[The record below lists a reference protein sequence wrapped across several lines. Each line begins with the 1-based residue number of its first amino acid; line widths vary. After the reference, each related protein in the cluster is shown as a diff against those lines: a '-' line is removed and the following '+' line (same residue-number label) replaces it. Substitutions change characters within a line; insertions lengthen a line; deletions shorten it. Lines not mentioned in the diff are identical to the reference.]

1 MSDFHFVRREQIHE
15 GWSEDRKYR
24 AIEEDGTRYLLR
36 ISPIEQYERKQA
48 EFRMMEQAAALGIP
62 MCLPL
67 EFGACDEGVYS
78 VQSWIDGVGARE
90 AIHELSDTEQY
101 VYGLEAGRI
110 LRKIHSLPVPGMD
123 SGAAGEGQPEVDE
136 DSSRRAASPECDGK
150 SARESALGKKGN
162 RADVSGGKVLED
174 WETRFGRK
182 MDRKIKKYRECPL
195 QYEGGENFI
204 RYIEENRHLLK
215 GRPQGYQHGDYH
227 IGNMMLDREGR
238 LQVIDFNRFDFGDPW
253 EEFNRI
259 VWCAQ
264 ASPLFAS
271 GMVNGYFDGRVPE
284 EFWRLLALYIVSNTL
299 SSLPW
304 AVPFGQEEVDTM
316 RSQAA
321 EVLSWYDNMSKVV
334 PSWYFE
340 GYYLQYIDGIPYK
353 LKEPFDFSFLGRYG
367 RVFRVFDDQ
376 DSGNICFGM
385 RKGEKR
391 YFVKFAG
398 APTQR
403 GSVAPAE
410 AVKRLEAAGVLY
422 RELRHEN
429 LIPLEEGWE
438 AGGGFALVFQ
448 WAEGDCMGRMYPE
461 THRRFMALSLERR
474 RKVFGDI
481 LDFLEHVASRQY
493 VAIDFYD
500 GSILYDFDKGKTYI
514 CDIDFF
520 RKQPCVNDMGRM
532 WGSSLF
538 QSPEEYRL
546 GAVLDE
552 VTNVYTAGAFAFALF
567 GGYARSR
574 DRWQLDETLFTVA
587 ARAVEADR
595 GLRQQSI
602 RQFREEWEE
611 AYRGFVPLL

>member
-15 GWSEDRKYR
+15 GWSEDRKYC

-36 ISPIEQYERKQA
+36 ISPIEQYERKHA

-67 EFGACDEGVYS
+67 EFGVCDKGVYS
-78 VQSWIDGVGARE
+78 VQSWIEGVDARDT
-90 AIHELSDTEQY
+90 IPNLSDTRQY

-123 SGAAGEGQPEVDE
+123 SGAAGEGQPEVGE
-136 DSSRRAASPECDGK
+136 DSSSRAASPECDGK
-150 SARESALGKKGN
+150 SAQESGVDEDSSPAGAGSDGKSTQESGVDEDSSRPAGTGSDGKSAQESGVDESSSRPGCADSGRKSAQESGLDESSRRPVDAGGEGKSAREAVVGKKGN

-182 MDRKIKKYRECPL
+182 MDRKIKSYRECPL

-321 EVLSWYDNMSKVV
+321 EVLSWYDNMSRVI

-340 GYYLQYIDGIPYK
+340 GYYL
-353 LKEPFDFSFLGRYG
+353 
-367 RVFRVFDDQ
+367 
-376 DSGNICFGM
+376 
-385 RKGEKR
+385 
-391 YFVKFAG
+391 
-398 APTQR
+398 
-403 GSVAPAE
+403 
-410 AVKRLEAAGVLY
+410 
-422 RELRHEN
+422 
-429 LIPLEEGWE
+429 
-438 AGGGFALVFQ
+438 
-448 WAEGDCMGRMYPE
+448 
-461 THRRFMALSLERR
+461 
-474 RKVFGDI
+474 
-481 LDFLEHVASRQY
+481 
-493 VAIDFYD
+493 
-500 GSILYDFDKGKTYI
+500 
-514 CDIDFF
+514 
-520 RKQPCVNDMGRM
+520 
-532 WGSSLF
+532 
-538 QSPEEYRL
+538 
-546 GAVLDE
+546 
-552 VTNVYTAGAFAFALF
+552 
-567 GGYARSR
+567 
-574 DRWQLDETLFTVA
+574 
-587 ARAVEADR
+587 
-595 GLRQQSI
+595 
-602 RQFREEWEE
+602 
-611 AYRGFVPLL
+611 